1 MQKYLMS
8 VVGCRQEE
16 LESRINP
23 AVNVPG
29 HCLMVFLLNFMKCE
43 VKSEDKIYIYTAG
56 LLSTANTDRPEC
68 KYK

>member
-1 MQKYLMS
+1 MGSDKWN
-8 VVGCRQEE
+8 VGA
-16 LESRINP
+16 RINP
-23 AVNVPG
+23 AANVPG

>member
-1 MQKYLMS
+1 MGSDKYL
-8 VVGCRQEE
+8 VVARN
-16 LESRINP
+16 NP
-23 AVNVPG
+23 AVNGPS

-56 LLSTANTDRPEC
+56 LLSSAHITDSSQC